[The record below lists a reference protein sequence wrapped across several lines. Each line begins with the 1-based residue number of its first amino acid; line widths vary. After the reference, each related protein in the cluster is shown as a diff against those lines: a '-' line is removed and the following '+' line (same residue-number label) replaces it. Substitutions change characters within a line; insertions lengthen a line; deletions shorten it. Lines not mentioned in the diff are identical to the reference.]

1 MGDIRMASKFS
12 AELESVIMNKL
23 ETAPDER
30 IDVRV
35 FLDKESILEK
45 VTIEL
50 ESNGLIITDVEEGPD
65 VIIRGNVK
73 VSNLIKIEAVSEVER
88 IEHDHS
94 L

>member
-73 VSNLIKIEAVSEVER
+73 VSNLIEIEAVSEVER